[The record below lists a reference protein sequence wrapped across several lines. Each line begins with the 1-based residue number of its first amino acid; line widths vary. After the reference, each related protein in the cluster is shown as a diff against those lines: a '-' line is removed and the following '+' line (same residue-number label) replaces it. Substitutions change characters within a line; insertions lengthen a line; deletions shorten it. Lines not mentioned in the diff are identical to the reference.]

1 MGGID
6 EFMLDRY
13 PDRKYFQNPER
24 LDLIFGNHPD
34 GQIYH
39 NFTDEYMVDKLK
51 NWVNEI
57 HS

>member
-1 MGGID
+1 
-6 EFMLDRY
+6 MLDRY
-13 PDRKYFQNPER
+13 PDRKYFQNPEK
-24 LDLIFGNHPD
+24 LDFIFGNHPD

-51 NWVNEI
+51 NWANEI